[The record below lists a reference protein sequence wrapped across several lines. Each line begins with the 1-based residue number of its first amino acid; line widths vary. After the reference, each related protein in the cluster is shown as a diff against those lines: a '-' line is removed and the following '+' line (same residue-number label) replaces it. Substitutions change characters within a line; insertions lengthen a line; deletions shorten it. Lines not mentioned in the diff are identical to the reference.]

1 MVFLTFFIWS
11 LNIAWFC
18 LSIASRSPPTTPRG
32 CGAKTH
38 NLRTVTL
45 SLCLAFHMIS
55 CVSLIKSLNLCFL
68 IWKMGIMM
76 IIPPSRLHVYLQRA
90 SGPERAFWV
99 PKSGTHMNYSATWKK
114 EIFCLEVMAAI
125 TKAKYWFKPNDI
137 YFWTLTQNSDWA
149 DASVLWAHTIA
160 NDYWLRLLSSSALPV
175 SLSLSSTSPLKSHYK
190 QSQKG
195 SWPLFSFSHFQCSN
209 K

>member
-125 TKAKYWFKPNDI
+125 TKAKYWFKPNGI
-137 YFWTLTQNSDWA
+137 YLWTLTKT
-149 DASVLWAHTIA
+149 LTE
-160 NDYWLRLLSSSALPV
+160 LMLLLSGPQQELMITGSYSSLLQPYQSAFPCQLLLAWNHPARRIVRLFV
-175 SLSLSSTSPLKSHYK
+175 SFQFPTSPA
-190 QSQKG
+190 
-195 SWPLFSFSHFQCSN
+195 
-209 K
+209 